1 MTEKGPVITLNNGVT
16 MPILGLGTY
25 QSTQERTAE
34 AVEAAIAHG
43 YRLIDTA
50 AVYFNERQVGEGI
63 ARSGIARSELFVTT
77 KLWISDFGY
86 ESALRAFNASL
97 RRLGLD
103 YVDLYLLHWPT
114 PRYFE
119 ATIASYKAAEKLL
132 ADGRVR
138 AIGISNFGPKHL
150 QHLLEHSDVVP
161 SVNQVELNPFFT
173 QAEIR
178 AADARHGVVTQSW
191 SPIGGVNREAAPH
204 AVKDPLKHP
213 VIAKLAAKYGKTP
226 AQIVIRW
233 HLDHG
238 LSPIPKSV
246 RTERIAENFD
256 VFDFALT
263 QEGRAAIDAL
273 DTGARCGPDPEE
285 FDATTVRVRV
295 DNVA

>member
-1 MTEKGPVITLNNGVT
+1 MIGKDHVITLNNGVT
-16 MPILGLGTY
+16 MPALGLGTY

-34 AVEAAIAHG
+34 AVEAAIAGG

-63 ARSGIARSELFVTT
+63 ARSGVARSELFVTT

-86 ESALRAFNASL
+86 ESALRAFDASL

-114 PRYFE
+114 PRHFD
-119 ATIASYKAAEKLL
+119 ATIASYKAAERLL
-132 ADGRVR
+132 ADGRIR
-138 AIGISNFGPKHL
+138 AIGVSNFGSKHL
-150 QHLLEHSDVVP
+150 QDLLERSEVVP

-178 AADARHGVVTQSW
+178 AVDASYGVVTQSW
-191 SPIGGVNREAAPH
+191 SPIGGVNRDTDPNMA
-204 AVKDPLKHP
+204 KDPLHHP
-213 VIAKLAAKYGKTP
+213 VIVNLAAKCGKTP
-226 AQIVIRW
+226 AQITIRW

-238 LSPIPKSV
+238 LSPIPKST
-246 RTERIAENFD
+246 RPERIAENFD

-263 QEGRAAIDAL
+263 PEDCAAIDTL
-273 DTGARCGPDPEE
+273 NTGTRCGPDPES
-285 FDATTVRVRV
+285 FDTTTVRVRV
-295 DNVA
+295 DNDA